1 MWDSDSLETIC
12 IIGVD
17 YFEDAVFALAFSNKV
32 SKFVFALVDL
42 ISDFKMEPAYHQY
55 TNHAGGNLVHHNT
68 ITFDVVGE
76 GPATKYILT

>member
-1 MWDSDSLETIC
+1 MWNSDSLETIC

-42 ISDFKMEPAYHQY
+42 ISDFKMATCLPFTQ
-55 TNHAGGNLVHHNT
+55 NLVHHNT
-68 ITFDVVGE
+68 IKFDVVGK